1 MLIRCLLVS
10 EFLIQLKSILKML
23 RNGIRQRFRFIN
35 IKIKILIMLEMS
47 SEMFDISLGFFNR
60 LLTYRNINIDFL
72 RYRAVLWAE
81 NINLERGTYI
91 CNFMYKWYSTN
102 SLMNSASHHVGVFF
116 SHRNSINFLWW
127 QQG

>member
-72 RYRAVLWAE
+72 RYRAVLCPE

-91 CNFMYKWYSTN
+91 CNFMYK
-102 SLMNSASHHVGVFF
+102 
-116 SHRNSINFLWW
+116 
-127 QQG
+127 